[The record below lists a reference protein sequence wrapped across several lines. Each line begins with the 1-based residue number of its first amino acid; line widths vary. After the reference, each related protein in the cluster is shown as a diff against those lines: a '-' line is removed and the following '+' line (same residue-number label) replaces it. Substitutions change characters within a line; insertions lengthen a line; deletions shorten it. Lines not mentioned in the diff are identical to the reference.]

1 MSDPVSPSTFPP
13 ATDAD
18 GKLLLSREEA
28 RALLRECCAQFLSSL
43 VEVVS
48 TSMEGTN
55 DLFEQ
60 NKFVSDVEV
69 MDFRNKRAEWIKC
82 FEQTLK
88 DLFEKR
94 LKGPR
99 RQGRRPDA
107 DRSAASLRV
116 LNAFD
121 HEKQAA
127 LTTATQFLR
136 RLTRREVD
144 ALDLRVGVLL
154 GEAQVRDIDNPFA
167 PDYILDAIGVTSRTL
182 LPNPRVWRPLMERV
196 LGDLTPAAT
205 KTYIRLNRLL
215 ADRHVLPEIKAELRA
230 RSELRPA
237 DDGQLLPVFERLIK
251 EVAPPALHIDLAVP
265 AASAAT
271 GAEQPP
277 SAAAAGSVSEPSVPA
292 TGAATVTTPAGAG
305 AAGTAEALAPPVPP
319 AASAPSAA
327 SPHTEAGSGAAVTPA
342 PVASVLAAV
351 MAPPAGTTNPYADEL
366 ARAAPL
372 LAAAAA
378 AAPSNA
384 FGLPQ
389 LDPMLA
395 LGSLSAVVAAL
406 DRWQLLDPAAAA
418 AGASAD
424 ATLEPGAAA
433 STVVPLNRIPWIRA
447 AVADKVVNPTD
458 KITIDVIA
466 LLFDYIFRDP
476 SIPESLRSLFGR
488 LQVPI
493 LKAALLDR
501 TFFSDKKH
509 PARRL
514 LDHLAAAAVGAT
526 SDEVYRTGFEL
537 VATGVIE
544 EVCRDFK
551 VDVTTFEAADLK
563 LQEFVDAEPRKA
575 AALLDDDVAAALV
588 AEESEAD
595 RAQVRALIRDKL
607 TGIKVPFEVRGFAE
621 TIWVDYLTLVR
632 ERDGAQS
639 DAWSGGVKTMDD
651 LLWSIAAKERNAQ
664 KARLT
669 KMVPGLVRNLRT
681 GGAEVQVRDDRMQ
694 PFLEAVYQLHIAAI
708 RPRAERVA
716 AELTEADATNVPTLT
731 KVVNV
736 HDFVGEMV
744 VGTWLAFDDD
754 GKSINARLSWISPM
768 RTKYIFTTRSRGR
781 AMAVSPEELAWQ
793 LRDGSARLI
802 VEPVPL
808 FDRAVSSALDEL
820 AANKPGQAAAD

>member
-1 MSDPVSPSTFPP
+1 MADPVSPPTSPP

-18 GKLLLSREEA
+18 GKLLLTPEEA
-28 RALLRECCAQFLSSL
+28 RALLRECCAQFLASL

-48 TSMEGTN
+48 GSIEGTN

-60 NKFVSDVEV
+60 NKFVTDVEV
-69 MDFRNKRAEWIKC
+69 MDFRGKRAEWTKR

-88 DLFEKR
+88 ELFEKR
-94 LKGPR
+94 LKGPHR
-99 RQGRRPDA
+99 KGRRPDA
-107 DRSAASLRV
+107 DRSVASLRV

-127 LTTATQFLR
+127 LTTATHFLR
-136 RLTRREVD
+136 RLTKREVD

-154 GEAQVRDIDNPFA
+154 GETRMREVDNPFA
-167 PDYILDAIGVTSRTL
+167 PDYILDAIGVTSRAL

-196 LGDLTPAAT
+196 LGDITPAAT

-230 RSELRPA
+230 RSDLRPV
-237 DDGQLLPVFERLIK
+237 DDGELLPVFERLIK
-251 EVAPPALHIDLAVP
+251 EIAPPTLSLDVAVP
-265 AASAAT
+265 AAAPA
-271 GAEQPP
+271 QPP
-277 SAAAAGSVSEPSVPA
+277 GQAAAAGAPGPTAPA
-292 TGAATVTTPAGAG
+292 SAVAAPAVGATPVAAATQAGG
-305 AAGTAEALAPPVPP
+305 APPVAEPGSAGPPPP
-319 AASAPSAA
+319 AEPAP
-327 SPHTEAGSGAAVTPA
+327 TAGAVAAVT
-342 PVASVLAAV
+342 
-351 MAPPAGTTNPYADEL
+351 APPAGAINPYAAEL

-378 AAPSNA
+378 AQPSNA

-389 LDPMLA
+389 LDPLLA

-406 DRWQLLDPAAAA
+406 DRWQIVDP
-418 AGASAD
+418 G
-424 ATLEPGAAA
+424 LPGAAEGDA
-433 STVVPLNRIPWIRA
+433 AAVVPLNRIPWIRA

-476 SIPESLRSLFGR
+476 SIPESLRNLFGR

-509 PARRL
+509 AARRL
-514 LDHLAAAAVGAT
+514 LDHLAGAAIGAT
-526 SDEVYRTGFEL
+526 SDDAYRSGFEL
-537 VATGVIE
+537 IAAGVID

-551 VDVTTFEAADLK
+551 VDVTVFESADAK
-563 LQEFVDAEPRKA
+563 LQEFIDAEQRKA
-575 AALLDDDVAAALV
+575 AALLDHDVAAALV

-595 RAQVRALIRDKL
+595 RSQVRALIRDKL

-632 ERDGAQS
+632 ERDGAES
-639 DAWSGGVKTMDD
+639 DSWCGGVKTLDD

-669 KMVPGLVRNLRT
+669 KMVPALVRNLRS

-708 RPRAERVA
+708 RPKAAAAALAE
-716 AELTEADATNVPTLT
+716 AETPNVPTLT

-744 VGTWLAFDDD
+744 VGTWLAFDDE
-754 GKSINARLSWISPM
+754 GRTINARLSWISPM

-781 AMAVSPEELAWQ
+781 ALAISPEELAWQ

-820 AANKPGQAAAD
+820 AANKAGQAAAD